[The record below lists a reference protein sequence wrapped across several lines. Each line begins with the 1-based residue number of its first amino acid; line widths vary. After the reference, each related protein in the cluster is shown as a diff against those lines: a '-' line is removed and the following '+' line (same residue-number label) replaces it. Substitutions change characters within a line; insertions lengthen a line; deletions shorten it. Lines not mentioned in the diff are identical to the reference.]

1 MLPSVQRNTALS
13 DPIPAPDTTSFP
25 TQTAPTTAPSAE
37 PASAGP
43 LPPPGAAEPAVAP
56 AATAPSPAAPIPPAG
71 APERY
76 ELALDGLTIDPQ
88 LLQSADPVLRELG
101 LSNEQAGKLL
111 PLAQGVMQ
119 RTQDALLGHF
129 ADAAASQKRA
139 WAEEFAA
146 DPEIGGARRAE
157 SEHLAARGLD
167 ALGFGEGHPFRQAL
181 ADSGFGNHPDMIRAF
196 RRLGQLLSED
206 SGFARAHAGS
216 ASQRPVWERLYPQ
229 EAN

>member
-1 MLPSVQRNTALS
+1 MS
-13 DPIPAPDTTSFP
+13 DPIPAPDTTNFP
-25 TQTAPTTAPSAE
+25 TPTAPTLAPTTTPATAPAGE
-37 PASAGP
+37 PASAAS
-43 LPPPGAAEPAVAP
+43 LPPPGAAEPATAP
-56 AATAPSPAAPIPPAG
+56 AAIAPAG
-71 APERY
+71 VPERY
-76 ELALDGLTIDPQ
+76 DLALDGMTLDPQ
-88 LLQSADPVLRELG
+88 LLHSADPVLRELG
-101 LSNEQAGKLL
+101 LSNDQAGKLL

-119 RTQDALLGHF
+119 RTQDALLAHF
-129 ADAAASQKRA
+129 ADAAAAQKRA

-146 DPEIGGARRAE
+146 DPEIGGGRRAE

-216 ASQRPVWERLYPQ
+216 ANQRPVWERLYPQ

>member
-1 MLPSVQRNTALS
+1 MLPLVQRKTALS

-25 TQTAPTTAPSAE
+25 TMNPAPTGQPATA
-37 PASAGP
+37 PASAGSTAQ
-43 LPPPGAAEPAVAP
+43 PGAAEPAHSPSVATEP
-56 AATAPSPAAPIPPAG
+56 TQAG
-71 APERY
+71 VPERY
-76 ELALDGLTIDPQ
+76 DLALDGMALDSQ
-88 LLQSADPVLRELG
+88 LVESAEPVLRELG

-119 RTQDALLGHF
+119 RTQESLLAHF
-129 ADAAASQKRA
+129 ADAAAAQKRA

-146 DPEIGGARRAE
+146 DPEIGGARRAQ

-167 ALGFGEGHPFRQAL
+167 ALGFNEGHPFRQAL

-196 RRLGQLLSED
+196 RRLGELLSED

-216 ASQRPVWERLYPQ
+216 ANQRPVWERLYPQ
-229 EAN
+229 EAK

>member
-1 MLPSVQRNTALS
+1 MM
-13 DPIPAPDTTSFP
+13 APP
-25 TQTAPTTAPSAE
+25 TQ
-37 PASAGP
+37 
-43 LPPPGAAEPAVAP
+43 AAEPSSAGSIPPPAAAEPTAAP
-56 AATAPSPAAPIPPAG
+56 AIG

-76 ELALDGLTIDPQ
+76 ELALEGMTLDTH

-101 LSNEQAGKLL
+101 LSNDQAGKLL
-111 PLAQGVMQ
+111 PLAQSVMQ
-119 RTQDALLGHF
+119 RTQESLLNHF
-129 ADAAASQKRA
+129 ADAAAAQKRA

-167 ALGFGEGHPFRQAL
+167 ALGFSEGHPFRQAL

-216 ASQRPVWERLYPQ
+216 ANQRPVWERLYPQ
-229 EAN
+229 EAK

>member
-1 MLPSVQRNTALS
+1 MT
-13 DPIPAPDTTSFP
+13 PAG
-25 TQTAPTTAPSAE
+25 E
-37 PASAGP
+37 PASAAS
-43 LPPPGAAEPAVAP
+43 LPPPGAAEPATAP
-56 AATAPSPAAPIPPAG
+56 AAIAPAG
-71 APERY
+71 VPERY
-76 ELALDGLTIDPQ
+76 DLALDGMTLDPQ
-88 LLQSADPVLRELG
+88 LLHSADPVLRELG
-101 LSNEQAGKLL
+101 LSNDQAGKLL

-119 RTQDALLGHF
+119 RTQDALLAHF
-129 ADAAASQKRA
+129 ADAAAAQKRA
-139 WAEEFAA
+139 WVEEFAA
-146 DPEIGGARRAE
+146 DPEIGGGRRAE